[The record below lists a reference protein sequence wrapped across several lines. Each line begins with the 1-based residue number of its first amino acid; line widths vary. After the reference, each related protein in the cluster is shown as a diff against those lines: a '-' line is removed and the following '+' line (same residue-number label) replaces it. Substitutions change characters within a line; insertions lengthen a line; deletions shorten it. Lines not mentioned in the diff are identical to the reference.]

1 MDLKIRRLAAGSFS
15 LGMLAPL
22 FAILLTSTA
31 PVVVA
36 DSSDCSV
43 APDVGMDDKYA
54 NIEDVDDG
62 GWWGWNSG
70 LEELSP
76 MRSDLY
82 IEIELGENE
91 GKALRME
98 LVPGYS
104 YTFCVE
110 FHSDQENPPTSGA
123 KGDVYL
129 LSKSNWD
136 LYAQQYDAVQGGWA
150 MDDEALNWI
159 PVEWRDMTTFIPF
172 RDTHAYENKRSTSF
186 STALDNDNKGWV
198 SWFGE
203 PGDAQ
208 YFLVLDAWNNSRP
221 NDAVK
226 LDGDM
231 IVQVWVD
238 VEDRLTLPKF
248 TAYIIVGL
256 LPISCIVVPLILHSR
271 YHSSGADGKGEET
284 QIVPLLEQ

>member
-1 MDLKIRRLAAGSFS
+1 MKKTGRRLAVGAFSF
-15 LGMLAPL
+15 MLLTPML
-22 FAILLTSTA
+22 VILLATA
-31 PVVVA
+31 APVVA

-43 APDVGMDDKYA
+43 APSVGMNPLVA
-54 NIEDVDDG
+54 EVVDVEDG
-62 GWWGWNSG
+62 GWWSWDSQSN
-70 LEELSP
+70 ELDSLNT
-76 MRSDLY
+76 DLY
-82 IEIELGENE
+82 VEIELGENE

-104 YTFCVE
+104 YTFCIE
-110 FHSDQENPPTSGA
+110 FHADPENPPTS
-123 KGDVYL
+123 KTQGDVYL
-129 LSKSNWD
+129 LSQSNWD
-136 LYAQQYDAVQGGWA
+136 MYSQNYDAVQGGWA
-150 MDDEALNWI
+150 MEDEDLKWI
-159 PVEWRDMTTFIPF
+159 PVEWRDLTTFIPF

-203 PGDAQ
+203 PTDAQ
-208 YFLVLDAWNNSRP
+208 YYLVLDGWNNSRQG
-221 NDAVK
+221 DAVR

-238 VEDRLTLPKF
+238 VEERLTLPKF

-271 YHSSGADGKGEET
+271 YHSAGAEGKGEES
-284 QIVPLLEQ
+284 QNVPLLEQ